1 MGRRQRTSGSAF
13 NKSLISLGHLNFCA
27 LGNKK
32 MEGNVGLYGPLT
44 LDEPAP
50 HGAIIM
56 LSNERLGFSH
66 SSQGTKMHKF
76 ALTALHNALSCAV
89 ML

>member
-1 MGRRQRTSGSAF
+1 MGLRQRISGSAF
-13 NKSLISLGHLNFCA
+13 NKSLIFRTFKLLYLGQE
-27 LGNKK
+27 
-32 MEGNVGLYGPLT
+32 MEGNVGPYRPLT
-44 LDEPAP
+44 VDELAR

-56 LSNERLGFSH
+56 LSNKRMGFSH

-76 ALTALHNALSCAV
+76 ALTALHNALSRAV